1 MKVPVAVPVD
11 SVSIDGVSVG
21 TQYQLI
27 QYQKISTS
35 GFSTSDPITVY
46 LINSFLRSIHFQKFG
61 VRETDGKWQ
70 EMKCNRG
77 GCTFW

>member
-27 QYQKISTS
+27 QYQKTSTS
-35 GFSTSDPITVY
+35 GFSTSGSVPVIPKLSYRCPTKVHDCRLMKNEA
-46 LINSFLRSIHFQKFG
+46 LI
-61 VRETDGKWQ
+61 D
-70 EMKCNRG
+70 
-77 GCTFW
+77 